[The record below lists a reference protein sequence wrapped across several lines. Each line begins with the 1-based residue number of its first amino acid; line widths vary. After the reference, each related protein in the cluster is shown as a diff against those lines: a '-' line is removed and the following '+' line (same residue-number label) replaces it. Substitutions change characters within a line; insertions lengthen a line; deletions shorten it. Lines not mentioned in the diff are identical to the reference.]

1 MVQMTW
7 LVGRGKSPILYRACH
22 TDTVRYSIV
31 RCFTARLSIRKAPR
45 KCVYCSVY
53 KFVDAL
59 SSRCSTKCLNDAL
72 AHYCTKPLPPG
83 AQTRRIF
90 KISLYFSS
98 YSHRCQSKKAPTTAA
113 SRARQFRYLFLR
125 IRGFED
131 EALRGLFVCCW
142 CKDWESE
149 GDLALEVKILEFMK
163 ESEKPEVFP
172 TKEELIDAGRMD
184 LVEAIVKRGG
194 WFSLGWD
201 LGMRV
206 RMRKRGFKKMGLRDI
221 LMKIRFENMELKRYF
236 DEDKFQENGIE
247 VQKNGRGGGDCEDLG
262 RFGVS
267 SVSLSPSSSGRSL
280 ELGDEDEMGIEG
292 ILSRLEKQ
300 RNLTFGIALGKNGHS
315 TYALSKHG
323 DESPLGTS
331 RITDSTDLGRNSILA
346 SVIPNKGVINN
357 SGGKFSHK
365 ESVSDFDGSKN
376 SLKPE
381 TWRTW
386 SFQRAGFLEA
396 EFEAGEINLNVDRML
411 AAKDASKEEMIA
423 ITNGSTEPLAKQKVS
438 SHNDIRTRL
447 QHMELELASSFSL
460 LKSKSEEVV
469 TKDGHES
476 SSNDLRQLS
485 DAWEFQENEIMNAQ
499 GRLRSIRAK
508 LAVLEG
514 KMALAI
520 IDAHKIVEGKQK
532 KIDGGHRALQ
542 LLRDACIVW
551 PNSASEVLLAGS
563 YDGWTTQIKFIVDG
577 VWRID
582 PLRPIVHHGYENNLL
597 IITHKNGRWGEG
609 DIFP

>member
-1 MVQMTW
+1 MLSLTTAPNHFLLAPR
-7 LVGRGKSPILYRACH
+7 LVVDLKSP
-22 TDTVRYSIV
+22 S
-31 RCFTARLSIRKAPR
+31 
-45 KCVYCSVY
+45 
-53 KFVDAL
+53 
-59 SSRCSTKCLNDAL
+59 
-72 AHYCTKPLPPG
+72 
-83 AQTRRIF
+83 
-90 KISLYFSS
+90 ISLPILIVVNPRRLRRPQRAVRVNFDTSS
-98 YSHRCQSKKAPTTAA
+98 FGFGISKTRLYEG
-113 SRARQFRYLFLR
+113 SS
-125 IRGFED
+125 
-131 EALRGLFVCCW
+131 CCW

-149 GDLALEVKILEFMK
+149 GDLALEVEILEFMK

-172 TKEELIDAGRMD
+172 TKEELIDAGRID

-201 LGMRV
+201 LGDESEKEEERV
-206 RMRKRGFKKMGLRDI
+206 Q
-221 LMKIRFENMELKRYF
+221 ENGIERYFDEDKVPEHGTERYF
-236 DEDKFQENGIE
+236 DEDKFQENG
-247 VQKNGRGGGDCEDLG
+247 RGGGDCEDLG
-262 RFGVS
+262 CFGVS
-267 SVSLSPSSSGRSL
+267 SVSMSPSSSGRSL

-292 ILSRLEKQ
+292 ILNRLEKQ

-331 RITDSTDLGRNSILA
+331 RIADSTDLGRNSILA
-346 SVIPNKGVINN
+346 SVIPNKGMINN

-386 SFQRAGFLEA
+386 SFQRAGFSEA

-411 AAKDASKEEMIA
+411 AEKDTSKEEMLA
-423 ITNGSTEPLAKQKVS
+423 ITNGSMEPLAKQKVS

-447 QHMELELASSFSL
+447 QHMELELASSLSL

-476 SSNDLRQLS
+476 SSKDLRQLS

-532 KIDGGHRALQ
+532 RIDGGHRALQ

-563 YDGWTTQIKFIVDG
+563 YDGWTTQRKMEKSSAGIFSVCLKLYPGRYEIKFIVDG
-577 VWRID
+577 VWRTD

-597 IITHKNGRWGEG
+597 IIT
-609 DIFP
+609 

>member
-1 MVQMTW
+1 
-7 LVGRGKSPILYRACH
+7 
-22 TDTVRYSIV
+22 
-31 RCFTARLSIRKAPR
+31 
-45 KCVYCSVY
+45 
-53 KFVDAL
+53 
-59 SSRCSTKCLNDAL
+59 
-72 AHYCTKPLPPG
+72 
-83 AQTRRIF
+83 
-90 KISLYFSS
+90 
-98 YSHRCQSKKAPTTAA
+98 
-113 SRARQFRYLFLR
+113 
-125 IRGFED
+125 
-131 EALRGLFVCCW
+131 
-142 CKDWESE
+142 
-149 GDLALEVKILEFMK
+149 MK

-201 LGMRV
+201 LGDESENEEE
-206 RMRKRGFKKMGLRDI
+206 RGQ
-221 LMKIRFENMELKRYF
+221 ENGIERYFDEDKVPEHGIERYF

-247 VQKNGRGGGDCEDLG
+247 VQENGRGGGDCEDLG

-267 SVSLSPSSSGRSL
+267 SVSMSPSSSGRSL

-323 DESPLGTS
+323 DELPLGTS
-331 RITDSTDLGRNSILA
+331 RIT
-346 SVIPNKGVINN
+346 
-357 SGGKFSHK
+357 GGKFSHK

-386 SFQRAGFLEA
+386 SFQRAGFSEA

-423 ITNGSTEPLAKQKVS
+423 ITNGSTELLAKQKVS

-447 QHMELELASSFSL
+447 QHMELELASSLSL

-532 KIDGGHRALQ
+532 RIDGGHRALQ

-563 YDGWTTQIKFIVDG
+563 YDGWTTQRKMEKSSAGIFSVCLKLYPGRYEIKFIVDG
-577 VWRID
+577 VWRTD

-597 IITHKNGRWGEG
+597 IIT
-609 DIFP
+609 